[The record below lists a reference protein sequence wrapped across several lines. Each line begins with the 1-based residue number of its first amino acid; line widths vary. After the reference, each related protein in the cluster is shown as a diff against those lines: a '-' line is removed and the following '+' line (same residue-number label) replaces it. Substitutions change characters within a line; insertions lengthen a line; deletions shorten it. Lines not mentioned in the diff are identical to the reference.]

1 MANKAPGKHFRQGLS
16 TKDFYRM
23 FPDDASAE
31 QWFIEYRWFD
41 GITCPRCGSDNVQTG
56 TAHKTMPF
64 RCRKSKKRGTCGKP
78 FSVKT
83 GTFMEASNLG
93 YQDWLYAM
101 YLVVTNLK
109 SVASMKIGNHP
120 EIGMASCSQN
130 PKGVDTGSWESPRN
144 RHGILFTE
152 SERCGPFLT
161 ISCSMVLLRRMRS
174 TSADWKRTS
183 TSPRS

>member
-16 TKDFYRM
+16 TKEFYRL
-23 FPDDASAE
+23 FPDNASAE
-31 QWFIEYRWFD
+31 EWFIQNRWFD

-64 RCRKSKKRGTCGKP
+64 RCRKSKKRGSCGKP

-109 SVASMKIGNHP
+109 SVASMKMHR
-120 EIGMASCSQN
+120 EL
-130 PKGVDTGSWESPRN
+130 
-144 RHGILFTE
+144 GITQKSAWHLVH
-152 SERCGPFLT
+152 RIRKVGPYLT
-161 ISCSMVLLRRMRS
+161 MSCSMVLLKPMRS
-174 TSADWKRTS
+174 TSAGWKRIS
-183 TSPRS
+183 TNQRNSRPDVVTLGKPL